1 MVGFLFIL
9 LSSTAFGF
17 SNAYWKKAIQGYSF
31 LQIIFVRGLFTTCF
45 FAVCTG
51 LDREYGLFQNW
62 LGVSPDFTWQQW
74 SLSFGLCL
82 FSAFGLYF
90 FVQAMQSKAV
100 VLVAPISSINLF
112 GLLTTVFILGES
124 WGIPSSIALVF
135 VCLGLYFLFQKEF
148 QFYGIRAL
156 GSAISGGLLS
166 SFFWG
171 VSYTLFKFPV
181 AWLGV
186 LPFTLL
192 LEGSVTLLV
201 GIFLLF
207 QQPAW
212 QKIPL
217 RPILVLALC
226 VILGSTFLHLA
237 YSKATMTQIIFVS
250 KSQLILTLLFGQIL
264 YKEKLSYKQWLGIA
278 CLIGSIYV
286 IY

>member
-1 MVGFLFIL
+1 
-9 LSSTAFGF
+9 
-17 SNAYWKKAIQGYSF
+17 
-31 LQIIFVRGLFTTCF
+31 
-45 FAVCTG
+45 
-51 LDREYGLFQNW
+51 
-62 LGVSPDFTWQQW
+62 
-74 SLSFGLCL
+74 
-82 FSAFGLYF
+82 
-90 FVQAMQSKAV
+90 
-100 VLVAPISSINLF
+100 
-112 GLLTTVFILGES
+112 
-124 WGIPSSIALVF
+124 
-135 VCLGLYFLFQKEF
+135 
-148 QFYGIRAL
+148 
-156 GSAISGGLLS
+156 
-166 SFFWG
+166 
-171 VSYTLFKFPV
+171 V

-278 CLIGSIYV
+278 CLLGSIYV

>member
-45 FAVCTG
+45 FAVCAG

-100 VLVAPISSINLF
+100 ALVAPISSINLF

-124 WGIPSSIALVF
+124 WGLPSSFALVF

-148 QFYGIRAL
+148 QFHGIRAL
-156 GSAISGGLLS
+156 GSAIRGGLLS
-166 SFFWG
+166 SFF
-171 VSYTLFKFPV
+171 
-181 AWLGV
+181 
-186 LPFTLL
+186 
-192 LEGSVTLLV
+192 
-201 GIFLLF
+201 
-207 QQPAW
+207 
-212 QKIPL
+212 
-217 RPILVLALC
+217 
-226 VILGSTFLHLA
+226 LGSLLHLVQISGGLVRRIA
-237 YSKATMTQIIFVS
+237 LHTLARRKCHFTSRDIFAFSTAGLAKNSLATH
-250 KSQLILTLLFGQIL
+250 
-264 YKEKLSYKQWLGIA
+264 LGISA
-278 CLIGSIYV
+278 MRHSRFHFFAFGFFQSNDDPNYFCQQISTRFDLAFWPNPLQRKA
-286 IY
+286 